1 MMNKNYFSHFG
12 LERGFNIDEGQLKK
26 KFLELSRTYHPDF
39 HTHLSQEE
47 QTDVLELSS
56 YTNLAFKTLKNKDA
70 RMKYLLSLHDVDFAE
85 GNQSLP
91 QEFLMEMMDF
101 NEKLMEAQM
110 DMDAQVVSE
119 LKEELK
125 AIENGLETEVQTVI
139 DEYEASKITEAELN
153 KLKDY
158 YFKKKYLLRIH
169 ENLDKFAD
177 AN

>member
-1 MMNKNYFSHFG
+1 MTDNNYFTHFG
-12 LERGFNIDEGQLKK
+12 LEPGFNIDEGQLKK

-39 HTHLSQEE
+39 HTHLSEEE

-70 RMKYLLSLHDVDFAE
+70 RMKYLLGLHKVDFAE
-85 GNQSLP
+85 GNQFLP

-110 DMDAQVVSE
+110 DMDEKVVSE

-125 AIENGLETEVQTVI
+125 DIENGLLGEVQELM
-139 DEYEASKITEAELN
+139 DGYEASKISEADLK

-169 ENLDKFAD
+169 ENLDKFAN

>member
-1 MMNKNYFSHFG
+1 MIEPNYFSHFG
-12 LERGFNIDEGQLKK
+12 LAPGFNIDEAQLKK
-26 KFLELSRTYHPDF
+26 KFLELSRANHPDF
-39 HTHLSQEE
+39 HTHLSQDE
-47 QTDVLELSS
+47 QSTILELSS
-56 YTNLAFKTLKNKDA
+56 YTNQAFKTLKNEDA
-70 RMKYLLSLHDVDFAE
+70 RMKYLLGLHELDFKE

-110 DMDAQVVSE
+110 DMEEKVVNS

-125 AIENGLETEVQTVI
+125 GIETELKAEVQSSI
-139 DEYEASKITEAELN
+139 DNYDSSLITAEELN

-169 ENLDKFAD
+169 ENLDKFGTS
-177 AN
+177 